1 MIVPVS
7 RRGFLSAAGTAAA
20 SIALSEAGR
29 PSAAFAQETFTVSI
43 VGGNFGKAQ
52 IKEFISEPDFEK
64 KNNVTI
70 SYDFAQDNIRAA
82 KAIASCG
89 NPIFVTVDAQNLQA
103 VMLAEAGCIEDYDL
117 NVVTNYND
125 IVDVAKEPP
134 RKGLKNFYAP
144 FVILAYGL
152 TYNTKEIPE
161 PKSFEDLLSPTLK
174 GRIAVPSFDWM
185 GPQFL
190 YSVNAALGGTD
201 SDLGKGFQF
210 LADLVKKN
218 NAIVLNNSDSAQQAF
233 TRGEVVAMPFWNG
246 RTNLMIKNG
255 VPVKMVYPKNWIA
268 TGSGHVI
275 TKGNKFTKQANLLVN
290 NMLNPDF
297 QVKVGGDFGYP
308 PSNRKAKL
316 PPDLEVM
323 RVPDAAFEVAARLD
337 YGAITSNMA
346 SNLARWNKD
355 VLG

>member
-1 MIVPVS
+1 MAPTLS

-20 SIALSEAGR
+20 SIALCEAGR
-29 PSAAFAQETFTVSI
+29 PSVAHAQETFTVSI

-52 IKEFISEPDFEK
+52 IKEFITDPDFEK
-64 KNNVTI
+64 KNNVSI

-89 NPIFVTVDAQNLQA
+89 NPVFVTVDAQNLQA

-117 NVVTNYND
+117 SVVTNYKD
-125 IVDVAKEPP
+125 IVDAAKEAP
-134 RKGLKNFYAP
+134 RKGLSNFYAP

-161 PKSFEDLLSPTLK
+161 PTSFEDLMSPKLK

-190 YSVNAALGGTD
+190 YSANAALGGSD
-201 SDLGKGFQF
+201 NDLGRGFQF
-210 LADLVKKN
+210 LSDLVKKN
-218 NAIVLNNSDSAQQAF
+218 GAIVLNNSDSAQQAF

-246 RTNLMIKNG
+246 RTNLLAKSG
-255 VPVKMVYPKNWIA
+255 LPVKMVYPKNWVV

-275 TKGNKFTKQANLLVN
+275 TKGNKFSKQANLLVN
-290 NMLNPDF
+290 NMLNGDF
-297 QVKVGGDFGYP
+297 QMKMGAAFGYP
-308 PSNRKAKL
+308 PSNKTAKL
-316 PPDLEVM
+316 SGDIEAM
-323 RVPDAAFEVAARLD
+323 RIPDAAFDVAARLD
-337 YGAITSNMA
+337 YGAITNNMA

>member
-1 MIVPVS
+1 MVTSLS

-20 SIALSEAGR
+20 SIALIEAGR
-29 PSAAFAQETFTVSI
+29 SSVAFAQEAFTVSI

-52 IKEFISEPDFEK
+52 IKEFITDPEFEK
-64 KNNVTI
+64 QNGVTI

-89 NPIFVTVDAQNLQA
+89 NPVFVTVDAQNMQA

-117 NVVTNYND
+117 SLVTNYKD
-125 IVDVAKEPP
+125 IVDAAKEPP

-161 PKSFEDLLSPTLK
+161 PTSFEDLMSPKLK

-190 YSVNAALGGTD
+190 YSTNAALGGND
-201 SDLGKGFQF
+201 SDLSRGFQF
-210 LADLVKKN
+210 LSDLVKKN
-218 NAIVLNNSDSAQQAF
+218 GAIVLNNSDSAQQAF

-246 RTNLMIKNG
+246 RTTLLIKNG
-255 VPVKMVYPKNWIA
+255 VPVKMVYPKNWIV

-290 NMLNPDF
+290 NMFNPDF
-297 QVKVGGDFGYP
+297 QLKMGTAFGYP
-308 PSNRKAKL
+308 PSNKQAKL
-316 PPDLEVM
+316 PADAEMM
-323 RVPDAAFEVAARLD
+323 RIPDAAFDVAARLD
-337 YGAITSNMA
+337 YGTITTNMA
-346 SNLARWNKD
+346 SNLARWNKE